1 MRPNASIAVGPDYI
15 SEAPD
20 FAKATA
26 GVIAFWAHND
36 GNLAAIL
43 SFMLKTD
50 IRTAVAMYQA
60 ITSAEGKRAALLA
73 AADNAREEWEAILLR
88 AVLKANSGSRNQ
100 RNEFAHGIWGHSTDI
115 PDAILLM
122 DTRVVMDKN
131 VSHRQAEEDGNGQRI
146 IAPKGFDA
154 SKIMVYRQK
163 DFDQALA
170 DAEASYIRLVYYYY
184 LAGFRDERA
193 RKGLLNDPLV
203 SQAAQK
209 LCLDKTPEVQALLRP
224 LAEGELPPPGY
235 TRNPVVPLPD

>member
-1 MRPNASIAVGPDYI
+1 MRPNANIAVGPAHI

-73 AADNAREEWEAILLR
+73 AADNAREEWEAVLLR

-100 RNEFAHGIWGHSTDI
+100 RNEFAHGIWGHSSDI

-122 DTRVVMDKN
+122 DARVVMDKN
-131 VSHRQAEEDGNGQRI
+131 VSHRQAEEGPNGQRV

-154 SKIMVYRQK
+154 SKIMVYRQR

-170 DAEASYIRLVYYYY
+170 DAEASYIRLVHYYF

-193 RKGLLNDPLV
+193 RKGLLKDPLV
-203 SQAAQK
+203 LQAAQK
-209 LCLDKTPEVQALLRP
+209 LSHEKTPEVQALLRVP
-224 LAEGELPPPGY
+224 VEGDVPPPGY
-235 TRNPVVPLPD
+235 MRNPLVSLPD